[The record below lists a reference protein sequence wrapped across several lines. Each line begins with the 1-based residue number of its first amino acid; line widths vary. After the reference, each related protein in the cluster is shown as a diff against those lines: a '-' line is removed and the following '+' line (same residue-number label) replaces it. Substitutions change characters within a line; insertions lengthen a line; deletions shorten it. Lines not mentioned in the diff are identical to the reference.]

1 MSPPNLPPF
10 PLALGNHC
18 LLSVSLALPIL
29 YTSHKHSHAACGPLW
44 LASLAYNVLIMP
56 GQRMSVLPFHGWMFC
71 HCMYAPQLIHQL
83 MGPLVYCGCYEWCCC
98 EHSCTSICVNMFLVL
113 LGTCFRADFLGPT
126 VIPCSTFWGP
136 AKLFST
142 ANASCCL
149 AAFPT
154 SSPVLVIVCHRIVLS
169 HVYLVGE
176 KGGSGRWAQSSRD
189 RVHVSWSHSLFFLPH
204 CVSRK
209 LSEKKMKN
217 KLFWNYLLS

>member
-1 MSPPNLPPF
+1 MTLVFFCSFTILFLRFIHVICITTSFLPVAKKYF
-10 PLALGNHC
+10 IVWTNC
-18 LLSVSLALPIL
+18 IL
-29 YTSHKHSHAACGPLW
+29 
-44 LASLAYNVLIMP
+44 
-56 GQRMSVLPFHGWMFC
+56 FF
-71 HCMYAPQLIHQL
+71 HQL
-83 MGPLVYCGCYEWCCC
+83 LDIWVL
-98 EHSCTSICVNMFLVL
+98 EHCVWVFLWTYVFIS
-113 LGTCFRADFLGPT
+113 LGYTGMEFLGHMET
-126 VIPCSTFWGP
+126 SSLTFWGP